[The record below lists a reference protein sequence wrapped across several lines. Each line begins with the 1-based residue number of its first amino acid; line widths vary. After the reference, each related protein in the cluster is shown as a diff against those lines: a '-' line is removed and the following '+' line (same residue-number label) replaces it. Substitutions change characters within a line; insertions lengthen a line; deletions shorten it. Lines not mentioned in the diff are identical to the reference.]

1 MRVVLA
7 EALKVAMKSKM
18 TDRISTIRLINA
30 SIKDRDIALRGEGST
45 QELSDKG
52 ILTVLAKMIKQR
64 NDSAVQFEEAGRD
77 ELANKERL
85 EIKIIEEFMPT
96 QLDPKQVSKIV
107 AEAVRTVNAK
117 SIRDMGHVMSFLKE
131 NYAGQIDFNL
141 ASSLIKKS
149 LL

>member
-1 MRVVLA
+1 MRVILA
-7 EALKVAMKSKM
+7 EALKVAMKSKI

-45 QELSDKG
+45 KELSDKG

-64 NDSAVQFEEAGRD
+64 NDSAIQFEEAGRA
-77 ELANKERL
+77 ELADKERS

-96 QLDPKQVSKIV
+96 QFDQNKVSEIVSK
-107 AEAVRTVNAK
+107 AVRTVNAK
-117 SIRDMGHVMSFLKE
+117 SIRDMGNVMSFLKE
-131 NYAGQIDFNL
+131 NYAGQIDFTL
-141 ASSLIKKS
+141 ASSLVKKS